1 MPDLQNSLGH
11 LAVNLRR
18 DVDECEICTPKA
30 GGCNC
35 RGRSF
40 SEDFGLTWSPM
51 ELGGEFAIPKC
62 FSKKVNFPHLLKLD
76 SEFEIG
82 ETIINS
88 DWKSP
93 FFLKLSLQPNYF
105 KKQTSSSS
113 LLLT

>member
-51 ELGGEFAIPKC
+51 ELGGEFAICEMFFKK
-62 FSKKVNFPHLLKLD
+62 KKVNFPHLLKMDL
-76 SEFEIG
+76 EFGIG
-82 ETIINS
+82 ETM
-88 DWKSP
+88 
-93 FFLKLSLQPNYF
+93 
-105 KKQTSSSS
+105 
-113 LLLT
+113 

>member
-1 MPDLQNSLGH
+1 MNQVWPQLMKKVISKNFEDSTMFSFVKKYPQSWKLNIAGSTKLCVGH

-51 ELGGEFAIPKC
+51 ELGWEFAIPKC
-62 FSKKVNFPHLLKLD
+62 LKK
-76 SEFEIG
+76 E
-82 ETIINS
+82 
-88 DWKSP
+88 
-93 FFLKLSLQPNYF
+93 
-105 KKQTSSSS
+105 
-113 LLLT
+113 